1 MEVEDDSF
9 FADLTK
15 RISLL
20 VMDEDDNADNSPAC
34 YPSVS
39 QQVGPFLFSSC
50 YIGYCWLNELV
61 WTNIC
66 MCFSGFSHYPIP

>member
-20 VMDEDDNADNSPAC
+20 IMDEDDNSDNS
-34 YPSVS
+34 PSVS
-39 QQVGPFLFSSC
+39 QQVGTFLLSSC
-50 YIGYCWLNELV
+50 YIGYCWLSELA

-66 MCFSGFSHYPIP
+66 MGFSGFSHSPIP